1 MSGSNSALIGVG
13 VAFLFTGLSFAIT
26 VGVMLGLKIKKCGG
40 RFRHVAVMFHLLR
53 MVNCCCRDDK
63 ALVLDC
69 TCVWSSISTIRCS
82 IMAGSAGLLPS
93 KW

>member
-1 MSGSNSALIGVG
+1 MGGSNIALTGVG

-26 VGVMLGLKIKKCGG
+26 VGVMLRLKIKKCGG
-40 RFRHVAVMFHLLR
+40 RFRHVAVMCR